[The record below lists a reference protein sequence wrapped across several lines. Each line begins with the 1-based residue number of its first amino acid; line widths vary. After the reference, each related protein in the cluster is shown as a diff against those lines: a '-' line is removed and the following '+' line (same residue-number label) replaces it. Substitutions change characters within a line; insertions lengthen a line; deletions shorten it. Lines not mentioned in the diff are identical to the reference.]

1 MAVYAIGDIQGCY
14 NEFRRLLD
22 QIDFS
27 PGRDRLW
34 LTGDLVN
41 RGPGSLETL
50 RFVRSLGHNAVTV
63 LGNHDLHLLAVAA
76 GSGRGTRSGDTLTE
90 VLGATD
96 RDELLAW
103 LRTQPLLHEDPMLG
117 FAMVHAGL
125 PPQWDMATAR
135 ALAREVEAVI
145 AEPPPDF
152 YAAMYGDFP
161 NVWDPMLSG
170 VARLRFAI
178 NCFTRLRFCTRDG
191 QVMLRPKGPPETA
204 PADALPWYAI
214 PERKSRG
221 TRLLFGHWSALG
233 YRAIDDVYSLD
244 TGCVW
249 GGELTALRID
259 TARPGPRQCV
269 ACAGVLTVGA
279 LE

>member
-1 MAVYAIGDIQGCY
+1 
-14 NEFRRLLD
+14 
-22 QIDFS
+22 
-27 PGRDRLW
+27 
-34 LTGDLVN
+34 
-41 RGPGSLETL
+41 
-50 RFVRSLGHNAVTV
+50 
-63 LGNHDLHLLAVAA
+63 
-76 GSGRGTRSGDTLTE
+76 
-90 VLGATD
+90 
-96 RDELLAW
+96 
-103 LRTQPLLHEDPMLG
+103 
-117 FAMVHAGL
+117 
-125 PPQWDMATAR
+125 
-135 ALAREVEAVI
+135 
-145 AEPPPDF
+145 
-152 YAAMYGDFP
+152 
-161 NVWDPMLSG
+161 
-170 VARLRFAI
+170 
-178 NCFTRLRFCTRDG
+178 
-191 QVMLRPKGPPETA
+191 MLRPKGPPETA